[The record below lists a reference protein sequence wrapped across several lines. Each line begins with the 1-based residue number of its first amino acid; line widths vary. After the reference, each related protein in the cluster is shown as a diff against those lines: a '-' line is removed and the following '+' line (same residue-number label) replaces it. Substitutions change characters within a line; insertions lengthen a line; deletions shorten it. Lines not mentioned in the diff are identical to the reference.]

1 MVSVIL
7 ISTMSNTVF
16 KGIYFGTL
24 AKTARKETLIRY
36 MIWALLHIPL
46 ILKAYEKPFLGLSH
60 LTDHGRHEKEK
71 RRWETGSRTSGSNPL
86 A

>member
-1 MVSVIL
+1 
-7 ISTMSNTVF
+7 
-16 KGIYFGTL
+16 
-24 AKTARKETLIRY
+24 